1 MATAE
6 KVAVVEE
13 LVDKFKRGQGI
24 VLADYRGLNVKDI
37 TELRSKLREA
47 GVEFHVIKN
56 SLALR
61 AAREVDLDQ
70 LESLLVGPTAIA
82 FGYDEPVSAAKVLSE
97 FAKSHDDLEVKGG
110 VLDGK
115 VIDVEGVKALAD
127 LPSRE
132 ELLAQVLRGMQ
143 SPISGL
149 AGVLHGTLRKFV
161 YALEAVRKQKEDAA

>member
-70 LESLLVGPTAIA
+70 L
-82 FGYDEPVSAAKVLSE
+82 
-97 FAKSHDDLEVKGG
+97 
-110 VLDGK
+110 
-115 VIDVEGVKALAD
+115 
-127 LPSRE
+127 
-132 ELLAQVLRGMQ
+132 
-143 SPISGL
+143 
-149 AGVLHGTLRKFV
+149 
-161 YALEAVRKQKEDAA
+161 